1 VRSRAVPSPLVRVEL
16 ANAGLVPRAAA
27 EANEEDEEE
36 GSSSSSSSKR
46 NGSGS
51 RSGHRHSGSFE
62 AATETAAVPLAP
74 PGHPEERYPL
84 DPMLHVP
91 AEAYCAAHT
100 AALFRAVAQLDAR
113 FSSTPSRRRGQVLY
127 VPFEAL
133 PLRVPSALAPH
144 FGLNL
149 TDDARTTVRG
159 NFSKLLYSLFS
170 RPLCLPGV

>member
-1 VRSRAVPSPLVRVEL
+1 VRVEL

-36 GSSSSSSSKR
+36 GSSSSSSS
-46 NGSGS
+46 SS
-51 RSGHRHSGSFE
+51 SFE
-62 AATETAAVPLAP
+62 AATATAAVPPAP
-74 PGHPEERYPL
+74 PWHSEERYPL
-84 DPMLHVP
+84 DPMLRVP

-113 FSSTPSRRRGQVLY
+113 FSSTPSRRRGHVLY

-149 TDDARTTVRG
+149 TDDARTKVRG
-159 NFSKLLYSLFS
+159 NLSKLLYSLFS
-170 RPLCLPGV
+170 RLLGLPGV